1 MKRFQG
7 RPRVVKVRVLVEGSK
22 VQEIGYRI
30 FLLEKALENGVG
42 NIYSRNVDRD
52 KVELLVDDEE
62 ERLERFYHVVLNERP
77 EGSSVDTIKREPYSG
92 NMLIPP
98 IDRYF
103 QFLTLEQM
111 SRGREEIVKLP
122 GFIGAYL
129 EKVAVALGG
138 IDYKFGEVIERF
150 GLFGEQAKGM
160 NLKLEKVDS
169 TLGGM
174 DEKLSGMNDKLE
186 KVDSKLGG
194 MDKKLGGIDSNI
206 EKLSTLP
213 DKIDLL
219 PGRIAEAIFSKEK
232 KS

>member
-1 MKRFQG
+1 M
-7 RPRVVKVRVLVEGSK
+7 VKARIIIEGLK

-30 FLLEKALENGVG
+30 FLLEKALENGIG
-42 NIYSRNVDRD
+42 NIYARNVDKD
-52 KVELLVDDEE
+52 KVELLVDNHG
-62 ERLERFYHVVLNERP
+62 ERLERFYQVVQDERP
-77 EGSSVDTIKREPYSG
+77 EGASVDTIKREPYSG
-92 NMLIPP
+92 DTLIPP

-122 GFIGAYL
+122 SFVGASL
-129 EKVAVALGG
+129 EKVAAALGG
-138 IDYKFGEVIERF
+138 IDNKFGEVINRF
-150 GLFGEQAKGM
+150 GLFGEQAKDM
-160 NLKLEKVDS
+160 NSKLD
-169 TLGGM
+169 
-174 DEKLSGMNDKLE
+174 

-194 MDKKLGGIDSNI
+194 MDEKLGSIDSKF

-219 PGRIAEAIFSKEK
+219 PDRIAEALYSREK